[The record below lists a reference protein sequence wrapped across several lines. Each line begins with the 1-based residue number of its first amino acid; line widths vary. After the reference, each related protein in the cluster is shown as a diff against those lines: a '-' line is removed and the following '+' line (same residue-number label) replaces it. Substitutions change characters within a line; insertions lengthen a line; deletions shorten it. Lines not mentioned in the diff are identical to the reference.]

1 MSRRP
6 VVAKLPERYV
16 ADGLPWYAGIWTG
29 SDWAGL
35 EWFASSDEAHAYA
48 RGSLALLS
56 DVAALFNAAAEVC
69 S

>member
-1 MSRRP
+1 MSRPR
-6 VVAKLPERYV
+6 VGKVPERF
-16 ADGLPWYAGIWTG
+16 APDGRPWYAGLWTG
-29 SDWAGL
+29 TEWAAM

-56 DVAALFNAAAEVC
+56 DVAALFTSAAEVC